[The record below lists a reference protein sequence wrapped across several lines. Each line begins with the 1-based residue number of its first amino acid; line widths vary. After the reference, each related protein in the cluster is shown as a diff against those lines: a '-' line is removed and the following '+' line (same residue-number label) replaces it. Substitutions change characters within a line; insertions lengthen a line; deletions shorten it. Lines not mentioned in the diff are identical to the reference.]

1 MADDFFNWFDLTPS
15 TGVTAADR
23 LCGIGIVVAI
33 CLVVYFALKKVIFP
47 IVQKITE
54 KTEATWDDHLF
65 NSRVLKLASYLLP
78 SFIAYLFVPT
88 IFHDMP
94 LVTAIVSKVLLLLSL
109 IVTTQ
114 LVCAFIS
121 SFQTISSEHEM
132 LKKRPLAG
140 LYQTLKII
148 AVCIAMI
155 LGISIVFNREPS
167 VVLTGIGA
175 SAAILMLVFKD
186 SIMGLVAG
194 IQINYYDLL
203 RPGDWMILDKRD
215 ANGLVMEVSL
225 NFVKVRNWDNSITT
239 IPTYALISESFQNYR
254 GMWDEGGR
262 RMTQLVF
269 VDIQTIHVC
278 NTDEAQR
285 LAAMVPGCPT
295 YGEDVTNLF
304 FFRYYME
311 HLMRSHP
318 LVTPQPHLMVRQQP
332 ATPNGLP
339 MELYCFTTCTQW
351 VDFEHVK
358 ADIAELAY
366 ASLSKFGLR
375 AFQSPSGK
383 DLDKLKN

>member
-1 MADDFFNWFDLTPS
+1 MAEYLHNWFDLTPS
-15 TGVTAADR
+15 TGVTAVDR

-33 CLVVYFALKKVIFP
+33 CFVVYFVLKKAVFP

-65 NSRVLKLASYLLP
+65 NSRVLNLASYLIPAL
-78 SFIAYLFVPT
+78 IAYLLVPS
-88 IFHDMP
+88 IFADTP
-94 LVTAIVSKVLLLLSL
+94 LAMAIINKVLLLLSL
-109 IVTTQ
+109 IVSTQ

-121 SFQTISSEHEM
+121 SFQTISSEHES

-148 AVCIAMI
+148 AICIAVI
-155 LGISIVFNREPS
+155 LGISIIFNREPS
-167 VVLTGIGA
+167 AVLTGIGA

-194 IQINYYDLL
+194 VQINYYDLL
-203 RPGDWMILDKRD
+203 RPGDWMILDKRG

-262 RMTQLVF
+262 RMTQLVY
-269 VDIQTIHVC
+269 VDIQTIRVC
-278 NTDEAQR
+278 DAEEAQR
-285 LAAMVPGCPT
+285 LAELVPNCPA
-295 YGEDVTNLF
+295 YGAEVTNLF

-311 HLMRSHP
+311 HCMRSHP
-318 LVTPQPHLMVRQQP
+318 LVTPQPHLMVRQQQ

-339 MELYCFTTCTQW
+339 VELYCFTTCTEW

-366 ASLSKFGLR
+366 ASLGKFGLK

-383 DLDKLKN
+383 DLEKLKN